1 MNAENCIEEQDK
13 IFGFNKTMNNA
24 NEMIYPNEAYA
35 IVGAAMEVQNEL
47 GCGFAELVY
56 HEALN
61 IELGLRNIPYKT
73 EKLITIAYKGH
84 VLERTYKADL
94 LCFDKIIVE
103 LKAVEKLKAEHTSQ
117 LLNYLKATNM
127 PLGVLINFGEK
138 PLKFKL
144 VPNYINAN
152 S

>member
-1 MNAENCIEEQDK
+1 M
-13 IFGFNKTMNNA
+13 
-24 NEMIYPNEAYA
+24 
-35 IVGAAMEVQNEL
+35 

-61 IELGLRNIPYKT
+61 IELGLRNIPYET

-94 LCFDKIIVE
+94 LCYDKIIVE

-138 PLKFKL
+138 PLKFKF